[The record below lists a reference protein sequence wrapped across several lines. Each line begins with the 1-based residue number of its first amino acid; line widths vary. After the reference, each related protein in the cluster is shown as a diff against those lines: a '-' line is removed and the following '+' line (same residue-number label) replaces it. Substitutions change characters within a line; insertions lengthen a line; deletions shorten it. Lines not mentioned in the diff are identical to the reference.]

1 MSFISKRTIKFTLT
15 INEAEE
21 AVKEEIQKLKINHD
35 ENVIKFMLHYYNT
48 RMLNAIFEFELRTN
62 CSYLVVKT
70 TRQEAEKEKM
80 NPYLILPT
88 HDGFLQWKKDDI
100 EELRLAMT
108 QINGLLL

>member
-21 AVKEEIQKLKINHD
+21 AVKEEIQKLLLNF
-35 ENVIKFMLHYYNT
+35 NNT